1 MDELALYG
9 GKPVISENEP
19 LPLLFPRVIAP
30 TAKDYISEVL
40 EKGFGSDMVQRFQEK
55 FAKMHDVQYA
65 FAVSNC
71 AAAIHTAL
79 AVLDV
84 GPGDE
89 VVTTPVSDF
98 GTYMGILAQNA
109 LPVFADIDPDT
120 GNITAETIE
129 KVLSPYTK
137 AIVVVH
143 WHGLLCDMDPIVR
156 LAEKKGI
163 PVIEDCC
170 QTPLGRYKGKMAG
183 SMGTIGCFS
192 MDAEKHLSTE
202 HGGMLTTNS
211 KELADKA
218 YKFAVMR
225 GCYVEEGFGR
235 KYDMLGL
242 NYRYGQLEAAVGMA
256 QIDILE
262 EQNKRRIMLANKL
275 MEKISTIDGI
285 LPLKIPEGSMCL
297 YWIFPVIFDIERFNA
312 DIYTLGRALE
322 AEGIKGC
329 SHIPYY
335 LITDSHLC
343 LKERKNLYGKTG
355 CPFDC
360 PYQHRKLTYDSKDY
374 PGAVKY
380 ISRTVRW
387 VWSDKYSEH
396 DIERIYLAI
405 KKVAD
410 YFRKD

>member
-1 MDELALYG
+1 MDKLALYG
-9 GKPVISENEP
+9 GKPVISEEEP
-19 LPLLFPRVIAP
+19 LPLVFPRVIAQ
-30 TAKDYISEVL
+30 KSKEYISEVL
-40 EKGFGSDMVQRFQEK
+40 EAGFGSDIVEKFQKK
-55 FAKMHDVQYA
+55 FAKLHNVQHA
-65 FAVSNC
+65 VAVSNC

-79 AVLDV
+79 AALDV
-84 GPGDE
+84 GAGDE
-89 VVTTPVSDF
+89 VVTTPISDF
-98 GTYMGILAQNA
+98 GTYAGILSQNA

-120 GNITAETIE
+120 GNITAESIE
-129 KVLSPYTK
+129 KAISPYTK

-143 WHGLLCDMDPIVR
+143 WHGLICDMDSIMELSER
-156 LAEKKGI
+156 KGI

-170 QTPLGRYKGKMAG
+170 QTPLGSYKGKMAG

-235 KYDMLGL
+235 KYDTLGL

-256 QIDILE
+256 QLDILP
-262 EQNKRRIMLANKL
+262 EQNKKRIKLASSL
-275 MEKISTIDGI
+275 MKKISEIDGI
-285 LPLKIPEGSMCL
+285 IPLKIPEGSMCL
-297 YWIFPVIFDIERFNA
+297 YWIFPVIFDMEKFNA
-312 DIYTLGRALE
+312 DIYTLGKALD

-335 LITDSHLC
+335 MITDSHLC

-360 PYQHRKLTYDSKDY
+360 PYQHRKIIYDSNDY
-374 PGAVKY
+374 PGAIKY

-387 VWSDKYSEH
+387 VWSDKYTED
-396 DIERIYLAI
+396 DIERIYLAV

-410 YFRKD
+410 NFRKD

>member
-1 MDELALYG
+1 METLALYG
-9 GKPVISENEP
+9 GKPVIGDDEQ
-19 LPLLFPRVIAP
+19 LPLVMPRRIDPKAR
-30 TAKDYISEVL
+30 DYITEVL
-40 EKGFGSDMVQRFQEK
+40 DSGFNSDTVERFQKK
-55 FAKMHDVQYA
+55 FAQMHQSKH
-65 FAVSNC
+65 AVAVANC

-79 AVLDV
+79 AALDV
-84 GPGDE
+84 GAGDE
-89 VVTTPVSDF
+89 VVTTPISDF
-98 GTYMGILAQNA
+98 GTYAGIFSQNA

-120 GNITAETIE
+120 GNITAESIE

-137 AIVVVH
+137 AIVIVH
-143 WHGLLCDMDPIVR
+143 WHGLLCDMDPIMELSKR
-156 LAEKKGI
+156 TGI

-170 QTPLGRYKGKMAG
+170 QTPLGSYKGRMAG
-183 SMGTIGCFS
+183 TMGTIGCFS

-202 HGGMLTTNS
+202 HGGILTTDS

-235 KYDMLGL
+235 KYDTLGL
-242 NYRYGQLEAAVGMA
+242 NYRYGQLEAAVGLA
-256 QIDILE
+256 QLDILP
-262 EQNKRRIMLANKL
+262 EQNKRRIELASSL
-275 MEKISTIDGI
+275 MEKLSGIDGI
-285 LPLKIPEGSMCL
+285 IPLTIPEGSMCL
-297 YWIFPVIFDIERFNA
+297 YWIFPIIFDMDRFNT
-312 DIYTLGRALE
+312 DIFTLGKALD

-360 PYQHRKLTYDSKDY
+360 PYQHRKIIYDTNDL
-374 PGAVKY
+374 PGAQKY

-387 VWSDKYSEH
+387 VWSDKYSEG
-396 DIERIYLAI
+396 DVERIYLAV

-410 YFRKD
+410 YFRKG